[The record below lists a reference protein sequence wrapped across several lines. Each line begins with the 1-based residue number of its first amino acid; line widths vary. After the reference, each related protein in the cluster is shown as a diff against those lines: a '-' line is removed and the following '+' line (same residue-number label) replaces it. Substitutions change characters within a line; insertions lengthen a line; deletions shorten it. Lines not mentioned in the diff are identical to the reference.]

1 MMDRQEDKEVRRISK
16 RVKLDPMIDE
26 DSDDKEDYHTSLQD
40 PTKPSYTPSDEQ
52 TRRSRTPVARSVA
65 EDTEIPATQ
74 GQMGSAAAV
83 SVSVGSALR
92 RDADGS
98 VVAPKVLP
106 KRNKCA
112 KVGPKPYLT

>member
-1 MMDRQEDKEVRRISK
+1 MDRQEDTEVRRISK
-16 RVKLDPMIDE
+16 RMKLDPMIDE
-26 DSDDKEDYHTSLQD
+26 DNSDEEDYHTSLQD
-40 PTKPSYTPSDEQ
+40 LTKLSYTHSDEQ

-65 EDTEIPATQ
+65 EDTEIPATE
-74 GQMGSAAAV
+74 GQIGSAAAV
-83 SVSVGSALR
+83 SASVGSALR

-112 KVGPKPYLT
+112 KVGPKPHLT